1 MRSLLALGLAT
12 SLACLSIGNT
22 VSAGYLH
29 DAVKTGNTS
38 RITYL
43 IENGANINEKDH
55 LGYTALHWA
64 IDAPI
69 MKILIDAGADVNAN
83 DNAERA
89 TPVHRAVF
97 VATQIAPRANAD
109 EALDA
114 NAERIRALVSFGA
127 NLELTDFQGL
137 TPLIRAAWD
146 HQYRAVDVLIA
157 SGANVNVKTSFQ
169 ETPLHFAAAK
179 DVTSFYVEQKLVT
192 IGLLVEAGADIG
204 ARDLSGMT
212 PGDYISAY
220 QKHVFT
226 DRASRTGRDI
236 LEILGVNVE

>member
-1 MRSLLALGLAT
+1 MRKLLALGLAT
-12 SLACLSIGNT
+12 SLVCLSMGNT
-22 VSAGYLH
+22 AFAGYLH
-29 DAVKTGNTS
+29 DAMKTGNTS
-38 RITYL
+38 RTTYL
-43 IENGANINEKDH
+43 IENGADINGKDH

-64 IDAPI
+64 LDAPT
-69 MKILIDAGADVNAN
+69 MKMLIDAGANVNAN

-97 VATQIAPRANAD
+97 VASQMVPGASTD

-114 NAERIRALVSFGA
+114 NAARIRALVSFGA
-127 NLELTDFQGL
+127 NLELTDFQGF
-137 TPLIRAAWD
+137 TSLINAAWD

-157 SGANVNVKTSFQ
+157 SGANVNVKTSFD

-179 DVTSFYVEQKLVT
+179 DVTSFYVDEKLAT
-192 IGLLVEAGADIG
+192 IRLLVEAGADIG

-226 DRASRTGRDI
+226 GRASRAGREI
-236 LEILGVNVE
+236 LELLSVSVD